1 MISIVLQSTPL
12 MMWIL
17 TQPTSVLLS
26 LISSHLRTVL
36 FTLFILLL
44 TTFIYKLKRVYR
56 VFEEM
61 GLPGPQ
67 PRFFFGN
74 ALELFSHKKHSAACL
89 AEWTEKYGKVYG
101 YFIGHTPIIC
111 VSDPDMLQEVFITK
125 FSHFHSR
132 RPLPLQQHDLRH
144 LLASTGK

>member
-1 MISIVLQSTPL
+1 MISIFLQSTPL
-12 MMWIL
+12 IMWIL

-26 LISSHLRTVL
+26 LIGTHLQAVL

-44 TTFIYKLKRVYR
+44 TAYIFKLKRNYR
-56 VFEEM
+56 IFDEM
-61 GLPGPQ
+61 GLPGPK
-67 PRFFFGN
+67 PRFFLGN
-74 ALELFSHKKHSAACL
+74 SIELFTHKKHSAACL
-89 AEWTEKYGKVYG
+89 AEWTQKYGKVYG

-111 VSDPDMLQEVFITK
+111 VSDPDMLQEIFITK